1 MNSNIISSVRQNCS
15 CYKIKKN
22 SIIVIK
28 KIVSLLLFVVVLA
41 SCGEYQK
48 ALKTEDVAVKFEVA
62 TKLYDEG
69 KYADAIRL
77 IEQIAPSYRGKPQAE
92 KLFYMFSMSY
102 YNTKQYYLAAYQF
115 ESFVSGYPR
124 SEKIE
129 EASYLGAKC
138 FAIQSNRTSPYSLDQ
153 VDTYKAIEK
162 LQEFIDIYP
171 NSTYLPEANK
181 SLRELNDK
189 IERKVFENAKQYNT
203 IMEYKAAMVALDNF
217 VSDYPGTP
225 YKEDALFY
233 KYDSAYQL
241 AINSV
246 PDKME
251 ERLNIAKTAYYSLI
265 KFKPDTKHKK
275 LADEMF
281 ARIET
286 DLKNFTK

>member
-1 MNSNIISSVRQNCS
+1 MNSKIVSSVRQNGS
-15 CYKIKKN
+15 GHKIKKN
-22 SIIVIK
+22 IIIVSK
-28 KIVSLLLFVVVLA
+28 KIVSLLLFVVLFA

-48 ALKTEDVAVKFEVA
+48 ALKSEDIAVKFEMA
-62 TKLYDEG
+62 SKLYDAE

-102 YNTKQYYLAAYQF
+102 YKTKQYYLAAYQF
-115 ESFVSGYPR
+115 ESFTSGYPK

-129 EASYLGAKC
+129 EAAYLGAKC
-138 FAIQSNRTSPYSLDQ
+138 FSKLSPVYSLDQ
-153 VDTYKAIEK
+153 VDTFKAIEK
-162 LQEFIDIYP
+162 LQGFIDTYP

-181 SLRELNDK
+181 TLRELNDK
-189 IERKVFENAKQYNT
+189 LEKKVFENAKQYNT

-251 ERLNIAKTAYYSLI
+251 ERLNIAKTAYSSLI
-265 KFKPDTKHKK
+265 KFKPETKYKK